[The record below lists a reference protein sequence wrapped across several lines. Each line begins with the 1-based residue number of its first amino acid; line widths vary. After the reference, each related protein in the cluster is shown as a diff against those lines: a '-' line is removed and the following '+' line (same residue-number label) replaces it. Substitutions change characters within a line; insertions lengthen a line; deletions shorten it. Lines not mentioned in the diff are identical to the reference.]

1 MKPRI
6 HHNIPDREEFLRM
19 SQTDK
24 DDLNWKDNPFVS
36 DASEG
41 ISLLSDPIRSL
52 KELDKRFLS
61 YNWWLLLSGLTVFV
75 LVGILIFFWEPSTYP
90 IKKENQ
96 VSQSGQE
103 IPKNKIE
110 PSPLITPPLAKAG
123 KTIRQV
129 ASPINEV
136 KKETT
141 TDHSFLPLIEKDP
154 IYLSTQPINE
164 ENKNIMP
171 IKLTKTGKEIYLH
184 NLKTVDYRAYRSGTK
199 ASVAPNLLTGTPASE
214 NTLLDDG
221 LSTDSVT
228 YISIISTSMKDV
240 QKGIYS
246 KALMQFEQILTTYST
261 DINALFYGGLCLFHL
276 GEYEKALVF
285 LRQTERGG
293 FDNFEEESE
302 WYQLKCYQK
311 LGDHENA
318 VRLINQIKERK
329 GFYSNQLN

>member
-1 MKPRI
+1 MKPKI
-6 HHNIPDREEFLRM
+6 NHNIPDREEFLRM
-19 SQTDK
+19 SQTGK

-61 YNWWLLLSGLTVFV
+61 YNWWLLLSGLSIFV

-96 VSQSGQE
+96 VSQSVQE
-103 IPKNKIE
+103 IRKNKIE
-110 PSPLITPPLAKAG
+110 PSPKITPPLPKVG
-123 KTIRQV
+123 ITIRQDE
-129 ASPINEV
+129 SPINEV
-136 KKETT
+136 KKEI
-141 TDHSFLPLIEKDP
+141 IENHLLFPEIAKER
-154 IYLSTQPINE
+154 IHLSTQPINE
-164 ENKNIMP
+164 ENKNVLP

-199 ASVAPNLLTGTPASE
+199 ASASQNLLTGTPASE

-240 QKGIYS
+240 QKGNYR
-246 KALMQFEQILTTYST
+246 KALVQFEQILTTYST

-276 GEYEKALVF
+276 GDYEKALVF
-285 LRQTERGG
+285 LRQTEKGG

-302 WYQLKCYQK
+302 WYQLKCYKK
-311 LGDHENA
+311 LGDYENT

>member
-1 MKPRI
+1 MKPKI
-6 HHNIPDREEFLRM
+6 NHNIPDREEFLRM
-19 SQTDK
+19 SQTGK
-24 DDLNWKDNPFVS
+24 DDLNWKDNPFFS

-61 YNWWLLLSGLTVFV
+61 YNWWLLLSGLSIFV

-96 VSQSGQE
+96 VSQSVQE
-103 IPKNKIE
+103 IRKNKIE
-110 PSPLITPPLAKAG
+110 PNPKITPPLTKVG
-123 KTIRQV
+123 ITIRQV

-136 KKETT
+136 KKEI
-141 TDHSFLPLIEKDP
+141 IENHLLFPEIAKER
-154 IYLSTQPINE
+154 IHLSTQPINE
-164 ENKNIMP
+164 ENKNVLP

-199 ASVAPNLLTGTPASE
+199 ASASQNLLTGTPASE

-240 QKGIYS
+240 QKGKYS

-276 GEYEKALVF
+276 GDYEKALVF
-285 LRQTERGG
+285 LRQTEKGG

-302 WYQLKCYQK
+302 WYQLKCYKK
-311 LGDHENA
+311 LGDYENT